1 MSTATTRRKKTFWEK
16 HRTGVAV
23 GAIVLV
29 LIIIG
34 VVVKVAMGSKT
45 PPPRKIE
52 PIMAIKLPPPPPTP
66 PPTPPPPT
74 PPPEPPKEKMIEQE
88 PVKEEPK
95 PEPPKAPEPP
105 ALGSAIKGA
114 GDDGFGL
121 SGNGGGFGNGSGIGG
136 GSRSKWGWYASAV
149 QSSVMSALRGH
160 KLVRTAEMTVT
171 VRVWVDS
178 TGRVVR
184 STLSGSSGRAD
195 VDSALKNEVLTGLQ
209 LQSAPPE
216 GMPMPIVMRI
226 TAKRPN

>member
-23 GAIVLV
+23 SGIVLV
-29 LIIIG
+29 LAISGI
-34 VVVKVAMGSKT
+34 VVKVALGSKT
-45 PPPRKIE
+45 PPPKKIE

-95 PEPPKAPEPP
+95 PEPKAPEPP

-121 SGNGGGFGNGSGIGG
+121 SGSGSGFGNGSGIGG

>member
-1 MSTATTRRKKTFWEK
+1 MSTATIRRKKTFWEK

-23 GAIVLV
+23 GAVVLV
-29 LIIIG
+29 LAIIG

-52 PIMAIKLPPPPPTP
+52 PIMAIKLPPPPTP

>member
-95 PEPPKAPEPP
+95 PEPKAPEPP
-105 ALGSAIKGA
+105 ALGSAIKGS

-121 SGNGGGFGNGSGIGG
+121 SGNGSGFGNGRGIGG

>member
-29 LIIIG
+29 LVIIG
-34 VVVKVAMGSKT
+34 VIVKVAMGSKT

-95 PEPPKAPEPP
+95 PEPKAPEPP
-105 ALGSAIKGA
+105 ALGSAIKGS

-121 SGNGGGFGNGSGIGG
+121 SGNGSGFGNGSGIGG